1 MMSILFSI
9 VFVNAFIL
17 FLIKVFYKLSTGI
30 CKCSNHLVGKV
41 TIVTGGNKGIGYET
55 AKNLAERG
63 ARVILACR
71 NEGLGIAARDKIIK
85 ATGNT
90 DVHYRQLDLSSLASV
105 RAFADGV
112 IKTEKRLD
120 ILINNAG
127 VYEVDNVKSED
138 GLSVAA
144 QTNHFGPFLLT
155 NLLLPLLKTSAPSR
169 IVTVSSGAHRNGKV
183 EFDNLNGEK
192 ETKESYSMFNVYC
205 NTKLYNVLMTVEL
218 QKRLEGTGVT
228 ANCLH
233 PGVVETEILQLNS
246 FWVRMLLP
254 LARYFFKDSWEGAQ
268 TSIYLA
274 VSREVDGVS
283 GKYYVDCKE
292 SKFLTPLA
300 EDKNLARKFWE
311 VSEKLVGLK

>member
-1 MMSILFSI
+1 MLFFIISLALINILIIS
-9 VFVNAFIL
+9 A
-17 FLIKVFYKLSTGI
+17 IKVYCKLTTGI
-30 CKCSNHLVGKV
+30 CKCSNHLVGKT

-63 ARVILACR
+63 ARVLLACR

-85 ATGNT
+85 TTGNT
-90 DVHYRQLDLSSLASV
+90 DVHYRNLDLSSLASV

-120 ILINNAG
+120 ILVNNAG
-127 VYEVDNVKSED
+127 VFDVPNIKTED
-138 GLSVAA
+138 GLSLAA

-169 IVTVSSGAHRNGKV
+169 IVSVSSGAHKNGKV
-183 EFDNLNGEK
+183 EFDNLNAEK
-192 ETKESYSMFNVYC
+192 ETTESYSMLNMYA
-205 NTKLYNVLMTVEL
+205 NTKLFNILMTVEL
-218 QKRLEGTGVT
+218 ERILKGTGVT

-233 PGVVETEILQLNS
+233 PGVVETEILQLKS
-246 FWVRMLLP
+246 RLVQLLLP
-254 LARYFFKDSWEGAQ
+254 LVKYFFKDSWEGAQ
-268 TSIYLA
+268 TSIYLS

-283 GKYYVDCKE
+283 GKYYADCRETKVMT
-292 SKFLTPLA
+292 KLA
-300 EDKNLARKFWE
+300 EDKNLARKLWE